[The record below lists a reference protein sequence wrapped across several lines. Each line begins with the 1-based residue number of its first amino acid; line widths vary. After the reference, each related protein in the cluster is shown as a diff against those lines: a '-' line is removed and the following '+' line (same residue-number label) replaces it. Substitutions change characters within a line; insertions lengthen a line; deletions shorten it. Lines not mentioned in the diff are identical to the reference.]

1 MVLMPLLPWLQDTNS
16 GILLDLINPLYI
28 AFMVVSLVVADELQ
42 YNYNPNDHGFLGF
55 QNSGMNRSNPQG
67 FWLGCLS

>member
-1 MVLMPLLPWLQDTNS
+1 MVLMSCSPGFKIQTP
-16 GILLDLINPLYI
+16 GYFLDLINPLYI
-28 AFMVVSLVVADELQ
+28 AFMVVSLVVADELH
-42 YNYNPNDHGFLGF
+42 YKYNPNDHGFLGF